1 MVAGAPVA
9 KVALGHTRVDT
20 KAGACAEERARV
32 ELRLSKPQTADW
44 LRQES
49 QRGVLCQAALA
60 CGLCERVGWHN
71 PRGKPCA
78 DSARKALLKLAAGS
92 QLP

>member
-1 MVAGAPVA
+1 MRMG
-9 KVALGHTRVDT
+9 L
-20 KAGACAEERARV
+20 
-32 ELRLSKPQTADW
+32 LMADW

-49 QRGVLCQAALA
+49 QRSVLCRAALA
-60 CGLCERVGWHN
+60 CGLRERVGWHD

-78 DSARKALLKLAAGS
+78 DSARKALLQLAARS